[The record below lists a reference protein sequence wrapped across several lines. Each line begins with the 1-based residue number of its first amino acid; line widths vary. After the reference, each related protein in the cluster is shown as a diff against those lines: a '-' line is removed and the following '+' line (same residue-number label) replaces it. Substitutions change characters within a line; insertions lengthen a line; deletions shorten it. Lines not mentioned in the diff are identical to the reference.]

1 MKDLSWIKTG
11 YFAHRGLYN
20 NKAIPENTIKAFE
33 EAAKHGYDIELDI
46 RETKDGNLVVF
57 HDKNMHRLCGV
68 NLKLK
73 DYLYKEINH
82 YKILETDQTIPLLKD
97 VLKSIPTNVKLL
109 IEFKPMT
116 YPKLMVNKFMTLM
129 RRFDHQYAIHS
140 YDPRIVHAFKKLYP
154 AVIRG
159 QIAETFPNEK
169 GFKPFFLK
177 RLFFNFW
184 TKPDFINYRFE
195 DLPRKQL
202 DKLKSKGMV
211 ILSFSA
217 RSEEDLAFVKKHYDN
232 AVFEHFYPKKEQ

>member
-1 MKDLSWIKTG
+1 MKDLSWIKDG

-20 NKAIPENTIKAFE
+20 NKDIPENTMAAFE
-33 EAAKHGYDIELDI
+33 NAYQHGYDIELDI
-46 RETKDGNLVVF
+46 RETKDGELVVF
-57 HDKNMHRLCGV
+57 HDENMYRLCGV
-68 NLKLK
+68 DLLLK

-82 YKILETDQTIPLLKD
+82 YKILNTNQTILLLKD
-97 VLKSIPTNVKLL
+97 VLNAIPNSTKLL

-116 YPKLMVNKFMTLM
+116 YPKMMVDKFMNIM
-129 RRFDHQYAIHS
+129 KRFDHTYAIHS
-140 YDPRIVHAFKKLYP
+140 YDPRIVHAFKKHYP
-154 AVIRG
+154 DIIRG

-169 GFKPFFLK
+169 GIKPFLLK

-202 DKLKSKGMV
+202 DKLKQKGIM

-217 RSEEDLAFVKKHYDN
+217 RSEKDLAFVKEHYDN
-232 AVFEHFYPKKEQ
+232 AVFEHFMPTKD